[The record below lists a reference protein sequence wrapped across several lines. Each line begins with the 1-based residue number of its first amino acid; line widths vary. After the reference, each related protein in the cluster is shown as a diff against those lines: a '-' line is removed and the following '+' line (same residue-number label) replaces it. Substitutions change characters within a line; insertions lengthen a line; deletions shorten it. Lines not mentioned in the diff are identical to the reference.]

1 MPELMK
7 QLSFAKLD
15 QGMDM
20 PHLLDIQTRAFESLL
35 QLDAA
40 SKNREDIG
48 LERVFK
54 DLFPIADVHENFEL
68 TFKSYNLGEPKYSV
82 AECIERD
89 MTYSAPLKAHLGL
102 NVYEEVP
109 GTDGKPTKRL
119 KNQIEKEVYLGELPL
134 LTPLGTFVINGAERV
149 IVSQLHRSPGVVFEE
164 STHPNGQRLIS
175 ARIIPFRGSWV
186 EFTVDIHDVIFV
198 HIDKKK
204 KFPATALLRAFG
216 YGTNSAILRLFF
228 AVRELDLVKKRESRV
243 DQREVLGAII
253 AEDITLAG
261 ESVDPDAPRL
271 KTKKA
276 RTQLER
282 DQSELLVKE
291 GDELTEE
298 VFNRLRRLKINKVK
312 VFASYTTVDVRDEQD
327 AVERGERPVRRV
339 VAVDAVDVESGEVI
353 AECGNNLT
361 DTLLRRLKKHGIGK
375 VQVFVTSGRAES
387 MLIKNT
393 LAKDPTN
400 PALIGEEERKKRS
413 WSTDAESGEGKAL
426 QSIYAL
432 LRPGDA
438 PNKETAKQALERL
451 FFSPKRYDLGRV
463 GRYKINQRLGTNRPP
478 SETVLTRE
486 DFIAIIRYLV
496 ELHEGRGYTDD
507 IDHLGNRRI
516 RSVGELIANQF
527 SVGLSRMARLV
538 KERMSINTDP
548 EKISLD
554 DLVNARTVS
563 AVIQAFFG
571 SSQLSQFMD
580 QTNPL
585 AELTHKRR
593 LSALGPGGLT
603 RERAGFEVRDVHYS
617 QYGRMCP
624 IETPEGPNIGLITS
638 LACFARVNDLGFIET
653 PYRVVKNGKV
663 SGEIEWLDANRE
675 EDVVIAQANAKLNDD
690 STFVDELVLCRQR
703 GDVPLVAPDRIDY
716 MDVAPEQLVSIAAAL
731 IPFLEHDDAN
741 RALMG
746 SNMQRQAVP
755 LLNPHTPLVGTGL
768 EEKVARDSGAV
779 VIARRAGTVT
789 SVTAD
794 EIIVDT
800 GASERG
806 GKKDADRPL
815 ARLTQH
821 DRYRL
826 KKYWRTNQDTALN
839 QRPLVAAGQ
848 KVKAGEV
855 LADGA
860 STEMGQ
866 LALGANV
873 TVAFMPWYGHNFEDA
888 IVLSERLVKDDVY
901 SSIHIQELELHVRD
915 TKRGQ
920 EEITREIPNVAEEA
934 LSDLDE
940 RGIVR
945 IGAHVKPGDIL
956 VGKITPKGETELSPE
971 EKLLTAIFGEKAK
984 DVKDSSLK
992 VPPGMEGVV
1001 IDVKIFSRVEDQ
1013 VIEKDRGERIG
1024 EIRRMEGEEK
1034 VRVNDVRDAE
1044 LAELLE
1050 GHTIDLALKSG
1061 TVEEAIEKGTKLTSA
1076 MLRDMRMV
1084 TIDLKTF
1091 RVTDKKMNEKIRII
1105 IDLANEEKA
1114 RIEEKAEERIDR
1126 VLQPDE
1132 LPPGVIQLVKVYM
1145 AEKRKVS
1152 VGDKMAGRHGN
1163 KGIVARIVP
1172 EEDMPFLPDGRPVDI
1187 VLNPLGVPSRMNVG
1201 QILETHLGWAAKL
1214 LGFYAKTP
1222 VFQGANEREIGLL
1235 LRLAAVTWVKAALD
1249 LRTPAVTISE
1259 AEVHSILDDISSGLR
1274 HGERVEL
1281 LADASINALAARGV
1295 SPETRDVYNRIR
1307 EFVAAAAQELAQ
1319 REMGETDNQAAFHSA
1334 AAGDEEYE
1342 PGQRAHF
1349 KSAASQIER
1358 KRNSDP
1364 ASVLESLELPSLAST
1379 YGKKSDVD
1387 VDAAALELMRLAGIS
1402 AGGKVRLRDGR
1413 TGETFTNPVTVG
1425 EIYML
1430 KLSHLV
1436 DDKIHARSIGPYSL
1450 VTQQPLAGKAQFGGQ
1465 RFGEMEVW
1473 ALEAYGAAHTLQEI
1487 LTVKS
1492 DDVNGRSRVYEAI
1505 VKGQNLPEPGIPESF
1520 NVLVQELKALG
1531 IHVNMGANVTS
1542 GYGLGNRSSIGN
1554 GSEE

>member
-1 MPELMK
+1 MITQISFGKRKVGMEMPN
-7 QLSFAKLD
+7 
-15 QGMDM
+15 
-20 PHLLDIQTRAFESLL
+20 LLDIQTRAFESLL

-40 SKNREDIG
+40 AHDREDVG

-54 DLFPIADVHENFEL
+54 DLFPITDVHENFSL
-68 TFKSYNLGEPKYSV
+68 DFKRYTLGEPKYTV
-82 AECIERD
+82 EECIERD
-89 MTYSAPLKAHLGL
+89 MTHSAPLKATLVL
-102 NVYEEVP
+102 TVFEPNPADE
-109 GTDGKPTKRL
+109 KTKRV

-175 ARIIPFRGSWV
+175 SRIIPFRGSWV
-186 EFTVDIHDVIFV
+186 EFTVDIHDVVYV

-204 KFPATALLRAFG
+204 KFPATALLRALG
-216 YGTNSAILRLFF
+216 YGTNADIYRLFF
-228 AVRELDLVKKRESRV
+228 GVRELDLTKRKEGR
-243 DQREVLGAII
+243 DREVIGAII
-253 AEDITLAG
+253 AEAVELPG
-261 ESVDPDAPRL
+261 EATAEDAPKA

-276 RTQLER
+276 RAER
-282 DQSELLVKE
+282 ERAEAVLLVKE

-298 VFNRLRRLKINKVK
+298 VFQRLRRQKIDRIK
-312 VFASYTTVDVRDEQD
+312 VFASYQAVDLRDELD
-327 AVERGERPVRRV
+327 AFEREERPTPRV
-339 VAVDAVDVESGEVI
+339 LAMDVTDGETGEVL
-353 AECGNNLT
+353 AETGQNLT
-361 DTLLRRLKKHGIGK
+361 VTLVKRLRKAEITR
-375 VQVFVTSGRAES
+375 VSCFVASGRAES
-387 MLIKNT
+387 MLVKNT
-393 LAKDPTN
+393 LAKDPTKSEDE
-400 PALIGEEERKKRS
+400 ALR
-413 WSTDAESGEGKAL
+413 
-426 QSIYAL
+426 QIYSL

-463 GRYKINQRLGTNRPP
+463 GRYKINQRLGLRTPA
-478 SETVLTRE
+478 SQTVLTTE
-486 DFIAIIRYLV
+486 DFVSIVRHLV
-496 ELHEGRGYTDD
+496 ELHEGRGGVDD

-538 KERMSINTDP
+538 KERMGINQDS

-638 LACFARVNDLGFIET
+638 LACFARVNDLGFVET
-653 PYRVVKNGKV
+653 PYRVVKGGKV
-663 SGEIEWLDANRE
+663 TNEIAWLDATRE
-675 EDVVIAQANAKLNDD
+675 EHAVIAQANARLNPDG
-690 STFVDELVLCRQR
+690 SFMDELVLCRQQA
-703 GDVPLVAPDRIDY
+703 DVPLLPPSRIDY

-755 LLNPHTPLVGTGL
+755 LLNPQTPFVGTGL
-768 EEKVARDSGAV
+768 EEKVAVDSGAV
-779 VIARRAGTVT
+779 VIAKRAGVVMR
-789 SVTAD
+789 VTAD
-794 EIIVDT
+794 EIVVDA
-800 GASERG
+800 GRG
-806 GKKDADRPL
+806 RARDAEAPL
-815 ARLTQH
+815 AGLYQQ
-821 DRYRL
+821 DRYKLR
-826 KKYWRTNQDTALN
+826 KYLRTNQDTALN
-839 QRPLVAAGQ
+839 QRPLVAVGQ

-855 LADGA
+855 LADG
-860 STEMGQ
+860 SGTQFGQ
-866 LALGANV
+866 LALGSNV

-901 SSIHIQELELHVRD
+901 SSIHIQEHELHVRD

-920 EEITREIPNVAEEA
+920 EEITREVPNVSEDA
-934 LSDLDE
+934 LLDLDE

-945 IGAHVKPGDIL
+945 IGAHVRPGDIL

-992 VPPGMEGVV
+992 VPPGVEGVV
-1001 IDVKIFSRVEDQ
+1001 IDVKIFSRVEDS
-1013 VIEKDRGERIG
+1013 VVEKDRGERIG
-1024 EIRRMEGEEK
+1024 EVRRLEGEEK
-1034 VRVNDVRDAE
+1034 VRVNDARDAE
-1044 LAELLE
+1044 IKALLV
-1050 GHTIDLALKSG
+1050 GQKVALALQSG
-1061 TVEEAIEKGTKLTSA
+1061 TVEEAIAPGTVLTEA
-1076 MLRDMRMV
+1076 MLRDLRLI
-1084 TIDLKTF
+1084 TLDLKTF
-1091 RVTDKKMNEKIRII
+1091 RVEDKKANAAVRSI
-1105 IDLANEEKA
+1105 IDAADAVKA
-1114 RIEEKAEERIDR
+1114 KIEERAEERIDR
-1126 VLQPDE
+1126 ILQPDE
-1132 LPPGVIQLVKVYM
+1132 LPPGVLQLVKVYL

-1201 QILETHLGWAAKL
+1201 QILETHLGWAAKI

-1222 VFQGANEREIGLL
+1222 VFQGASEREIGLSL
-1235 LRLAAVTWVKAALD
+1235 RLAGLEWVRGSLRLAAATPAPSADELRAILDDLRPTPEEGEKVELLHDASLNDLAGRGMSAEAKAVAGRVYDYLVAAAKELAAREAEATGHAIAHHEAELAAEGGSAAAKAELKKALKELEKRAALD
-1249 LRTPAVTISE
+1249 AAGLLE
-1259 AEVHSILDDISSGLR
+1259 AMGHP
-1274 HGERVEL
+1274 
-1281 LADASINALAARGV
+1281 ALAAM
-1295 SPETRDVYNRIR
+1295 
-1307 EFVAAAAQELAQ
+1307 L
-1319 REMGETDNQAAFHSA
+1319 
-1334 AAGDEEYE
+1334 
-1342 PGQRAHF
+1342 
-1349 KSAASQIER
+1349 
-1358 KRNSDP
+1358 
-1364 ASVLESLELPSLAST
+1364 
-1379 YGKKSDVD
+1379 GKKSEAD
-1387 VDAAALELMRLAGIS
+1387 VDAAAVELIRAGGLLP
-1402 AGGKVRLRDGR
+1402 GGKVRLRDGR
-1413 TGETFTNPVTVG
+1413 TGEGFANPVTVG
-1425 EIYML
+1425 EVYML

-1505 VKGQNLPEPGIPESF
+1505 VKGQNLPEPGTPESF
-1520 NVLVQELKALG
+1520 NVLVKELQALG
-1531 IHVNMGANVTS
+1531 IHVTMDAHADGGA
-1542 GYGLGNRSSIGN
+1542 GRGG
-1554 GSEE
+1554 EE